1 MAIRKAPSLTKPSLD
16 TSKVLDFAEARS
28 STVAASGQIPEGDKR
43 LTANIRADL
52 HKKLKLAAVD
62 RDTTIG
68 ELLEKLIE
76 QGL

>member
-28 STVAASGQIPEGDKR
+28 STVATSGQIPEGDKR
-43 LTANIRADL
+43 LTANIRTDL

-68 ELLEKLIE
+68 ELLEELIE